1 MAKAK
6 PSFSFHQASTI
17 GRRKIQEDSGAIKVL
32 DDGNALLMVI
42 ADGMG
47 GHEGGEI
54 ASGLVV
60 QTFIDCFEFNTVGAI
75 PTRMKLAMLMA
86 NEAMAERIR
95 LNANLDGMGTTLV
108 AAHFS
113 DSGLHW
119 ISVGDS
125 MLLLYREGKIER
137 LNEDHSMVPVLERR
151 FLAGKITR
159 EQADM
164 HPERYDLR
172 SVLTGLYAPDL
183 IDWPQEPLPM
193 KVGDKIVLATD
204 GLQTL
209 TMDEISRVLGG
220 QGSAEADANS
230 LIGAVNTKG
239 AQCQDNAT
247 VQVATLSR

>member
-17 GRRKIQEDSGAIKVL
+17 GRRKTQEDSGAIKVL
-32 DDGNALLMVI
+32 NEGDALLMVI

-54 ASGLVV
+54 ASSLVV

-95 LNANLDGMGTTLV
+95 LNANLDGMGTTVV
-108 AAHFS
+108 AAHLS
-113 DSGLHW
+113 DAGLHW

-125 MLLLYREGKIER
+125 MLLLYRDGKIER
-137 LNEDHSMVPVLERR
+137 LNEDHSMVPVIERR
-151 FLAGKITR
+151 YLAGKITR

-164 HPERYDLR
+164 HPERHDLR

-183 IDWPQEPLPM
+183 IDWPQEPLLM
-193 KVGDKIVLATD
+193 QAGDKIVLATD

-209 TMDEISRVLGG
+209 TMDEIGRVLGG
-220 QGSAEADANS
+220 QGAAEVVANL
-230 LIGAVNTKG
+230 LIGQVTSKAVPY
-239 AQCQDNAT
+239 QDNAS
-247 VQVATLSR
+247 VQVVGVL